1 MKSILYFLKT
11 FLLLNILII
20 TKEDICPE
28 NQISISGLGKCMNI
42 TDILENKD
50 LKLKSE
56 NLFYL
61 ATNKEGKIHK
71 NGFKINVY
79 KLNDTKLQSHNMR
92 KSKLYIPNSC
102 FEKMED
108 DIQLQLDKNKGIII
122 IVQNYKNYYN
132 STKL

>member
-61 ATNKEGKIHK
+61 ATNY
-71 NGFKINVY
+71 IN
-79 KLNDTKLQSHNMR
+79 
-92 KSKLYIPNSC
+92 
-102 FEKMED
+102 
-108 DIQLQLDKNKGIII
+108 
-122 IVQNYKNYYN
+122 
-132 STKL
+132 